1 MSCRENK
8 MCHHIE
14 FKEQREDGA
23 RRLRNGQKRNK
34 TLGAMK
40 FVKKITMLENYYH
53 YNNLRAVM

>member
-14 FKEQREDGA
+14 FKEQGEKTTIM
-23 RRLRNGQKRNK
+23 NGQKRNK

-40 FVKKITMLENYYH
+40 FVGKK
-53 YNNLRAVM
+53 